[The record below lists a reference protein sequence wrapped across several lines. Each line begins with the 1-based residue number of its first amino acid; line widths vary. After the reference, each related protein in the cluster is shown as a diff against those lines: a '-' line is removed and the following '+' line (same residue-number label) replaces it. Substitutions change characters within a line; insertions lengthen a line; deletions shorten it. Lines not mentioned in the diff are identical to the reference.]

1 MMFGH
6 HSVKFLYS
14 IGFFIKLV
22 NFAFGIFNCS
32 IKNWLLVLSPF
43 NKWFTLFAIVAVS
56 KTSFKSLFSFCSFN
70 HRWISLIIFWSSAVV
85 ACDHKTHFFNRS
97 KTGLGIF
104 NTSVLNNSAFRSFFL
119 NSSFFKNQKYSK
131 LSFLNY
137 FFKCYHFYH

>member
-22 NFAFGIFNCS
+22 NFAFGRFNCS

-56 KTSFKSLFSFCSFN
+56 KTSFKSLFSFFSFN
-70 HRWISLIIFWSSAVV
+70 HPCISLIFFWSTS
-85 ACDHKTHFFNRS
+85 ACDHKIHFFNRLKMS
-97 KTGLGIF
+97 LEIF
-104 NTSVLNNSAFRSFFL
+104 NTFEQNTSIVNSFFL
-119 NSSFFKNQKYSK
+119 NSSFWFQKYYSK
-131 LSFLNY
+131 LPF
-137 FFKCYHFYH
+137 